1 MPTEIRRPAVAGAFY
16 EADRTRLVREIE
28 ACYLDRRGPGKIP
41 TVNESGPRNV
51 IGLVN
56 PHAGYVYSG
65 PAAAKGFSAVA
76 EDGRPGCFVILG
88 PNHGRGHYVN
98 AIQTSGA
105 WATPLGESPVHEALA
120 ARLAGLCPGLQ
131 VGAGGFV
138 GEHSLEVQVPF
149 IQHLFGLQT
158 PIVPIMMLDQD
169 ASAAR
174 AIGNGLA
181 EALAG
186 ENAVIVASTDMTHFE
201 SAELAARQDRILI
214 DRMEALDP
222 EGLLRERE
230 RRGITMCGYGPVAA
244 MLFAALKLG
253 ATQAGM
259 IDYTN
264 SGEVSASR
272 EVVAYLSLI
281 VSRGGGE

>member
-65 PAAAKGFSAVA
+65 PVAGFTFRALRDSAAA
-76 EDGRPGCFVILG
+76 GRAPE
-88 PNHGRGHYVN
+88 
-98 AIQTSGA
+98 TSGA